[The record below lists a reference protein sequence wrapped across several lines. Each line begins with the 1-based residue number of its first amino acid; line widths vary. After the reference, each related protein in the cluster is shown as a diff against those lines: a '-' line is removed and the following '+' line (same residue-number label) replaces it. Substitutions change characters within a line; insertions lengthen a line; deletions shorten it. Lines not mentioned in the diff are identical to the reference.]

1 MKRIILWSISLFIGI
16 SSTYAQQNAKEQI
29 NTALEDIEANNTTL
43 KALKLETEAAVIDN
57 KSGLTLADPEVGFN
71 YLWGNPSAIGKRKD
85 FSVTQSFDFP
95 TLLGYKSDIAKQQ
108 NMLVEVEYRKNRI
121 DILLEAQKL
130 IIEVISY
137 NNLINE
143 LNTRLGY
150 TDKIVEAFR
159 KGFDLGE
166 NNILDLNKAN
176 MELIKVKNDL
186 KKIETERDILN
197 NTLTTLN
204 GGNKI
209 EITASSFG
217 NVSLPA
223 DFESWYLTAEA
234 SSPLLAYVRANI
246 ELNKEEVKYNKSLW
260 APTITAGYMSEDVV
274 GEKFQGI
281 TLGVSIPLW
290 SNKNKIKQAKAAVR
304 AAESAQEDAK
314 LQFYNYIFNLYTRS
328 KALEEVYNNYLVGL
342 TSVDNSA
349 LLVKA
354 LNAGQISLLDYIM
367 ETQLYYE
374 LINQKIEAEK
384 EFRISLAD
392 LYATEL

>member
-1 MKRIILWSISLFIGI
+1 
-16 SSTYAQQNAKEQI
+16 
-29 NTALEDIEANNTTL
+29 
-43 KALKLETEAAVIDN
+43 
-57 KSGLTLADPEVGFN
+57 
-71 YLWGNPSAIGKRKD
+71 
-85 FSVTQSFDFP
+85 
-95 TLLGYKSDIAKQQ
+95 
-108 NMLVEVEYRKNRI
+108 MLVEVEYRKNRI